1 MNYVEKRNI
10 KESLVNAY
18 NKSIHTI
25 LTSAS
30 ILIIVT
36 LIVGYFASAIS
47 AKICKT
53 ISQGT
58 MRSLILVL
66 FILPPILAAC
76 DKLIIKKHNYKK

>member
-1 MNYVEKRNI
+1 MNYVEKMNI
-10 KESLVNAY
+10 KESLINAY

-36 LIVGYFASAIS
+36 LIVGYFASAIA

-53 ISQGT
+53 ISQET
-58 MRSLILVL
+58 MCSLILVL
-66 FILPPILAAC
+66 FILPPILAAS